1 VLKPLHY
8 LVYPAE
14 SPGITITIYYLLVIL
29 LGWAV
34 LWLVPD
40 LRGVV
45 SGERLA
51 ELGRT
56 GIEFSFTNPS
66 AAAPGQW
73 LSWQFAL
80 SLGASMVG
88 AFLLM
93 IPATWVYMATRRR
106 KGFDQSIVHTMV
118 ILAVA
123 VSGVVVI
130 VRNSVALAFSLAGIV
145 GAVRFRQSLQDTRDT
160 LYIFL
165 SIGVGLAAGAEVLAA
180 AAVFSAV
187 FNYLVLTLWRAD
199 YGLCEIG
206 TRAGHVLYTQGEDA
220 TAPKKGGGE
229 FNAVLLVRTR
239 EPAEAKRAIEPLLA
253 KQLKR
258 WRLADEDVHGEETIL
273 KYLVRLR
280 KSAQPGDVEDA
291 VLVVGGTS
299 VIGARIH

>member
-1 VLKPLHY
+1 MLKPLHY
-8 LVYPAE
+8 LVFPAE
-14 SPGITITIYYLLVIL
+14 SPGITITIYYLFVIL
-29 LGWAV
+29 LGWLV

-206 TRAGHVLYTQGEDA
+206 TRAAHVLYTRGEDPA
-220 TAPKKGGGE
+220 EAKKGGQ

-239 EPAEAKRAIEPLLA
+239 DPAQAKSAVEPLLA

-258 WRLADEDVHGEETIL
+258 WRLAEEDVHGEETIL
-273 KYLVRLR
+273 KYLIRLR
-280 KSAQPGDVEDA
+280 KSAKPGDVEDA
-291 VLVVGGTS
+291 VLVVGGPS
-299 VIGARIH
+299 VIGAKIH